1 MKLSIRID
9 WSEQDIF
16 NHVNDVA
23 FAKYMQAS
31 RVNLMEA
38 LGIMETYA
46 REKIG
51 FMVAASNIIY
61 KKPLNYPGKIEVET
75 KVHEIKNTSF
85 IIKHQ
90 IFNEA
95 NELCAEGEDVI
106 VYFDFNRN
114 QKLMLTSSLTEKLDF
129 YKM

>member
-1 MKLSIRID
+1 MRLKLRID

-16 NHVNDVA
+16 NHVNNVA

-46 REKIG
+46 KQKIG
-51 FMVAASNIIY
+51 FMVAASSIIY
-61 KKPLNYPGKIEVET
+61 RKPLNYPGQIEIET

-85 IIKHQ
+85 LIKHQ

-95 NELCAEGEDVI
+95 NDLCAEGEDVI

-114 QKLMLTSSLTEKLDF
+114 EKLTLNGDLLERLNF